1 MKAILLFIFL
11 IIIWL
16 LLTLNVTIPGIS
28 VGVVAALVVTIFY
41 KKYSLEAD
49 RKLLQIGRYF
59 WAFIYL
65 FIFLWECIK
74 ANIDVMYRV
83 VHPAMPI
90 KPGIVRVKSSL
101 KTDIGK
107 VFLANS
113 ITMTPGTITVDIIGN
128 YFYIHWIYVYSK
140 DPDIYTQKIMG
151 RFEKYIKRIFE

>member
-16 LLTLNVTIPGIS
+16 LLTLNVTVPNII
-28 VGVVAALVVTIFY
+28 VGVVATLLVTIFY
-41 KKYSLEAD
+41 AKYSLESD

-113 ITMTPGTITVDIIGN
+113 ITMTPGTITVDIIDDN
-128 YFYIHWIYVYSK
+128 FYIHWIYVYSK
-140 DPDIYTQKIMG
+140 DPAIYTQKIMG

>member
-11 IIIWL
+11 IIIWF
-16 LLTLNVTIPGIS
+16 LLTLDVTLSNII
-28 VGVVAALVVTIFY
+28 VGVVATILVTIFY
-41 KKYSLEAD
+41 TKYALKAD

-59 WAFIYL
+59 WAFVYL

-90 KPGIVRVKSSL
+90 KPGIVKVKSSL

-113 ITMTPGTITVDIIGN
+113 ITMTPGTITVDIIDN
-128 YFYIHWIYVYSK
+128 NFYIHWIYVYSK
-140 DPDIYTQKIMG
+140 DPAIYTQKIMG